1 MVDNQVKE
9 LLAKMEAH
17 ETSMLNDDAD
27 ETVKSAWQ
35 RLKTAK
41 KEEWNE
47 KRPLISLARTAFESP
62 SFTRCASCFNQT
74 LKNAITCKD
83 CYKEFCPKCDE
94 EQHKSDPF
102 HHRVYYEKESLSS
115 TTLKPTEFVD
125 DVTLQLKRRGNL
137 ASTSYYLKH
146 N

>member
-1 MVDNQVKE
+1 
-9 LLAKMEAH
+9 MEAS
-17 ETSMLNDDAD
+17 EISAINDDAD

-41 KEEWNE
+41 KEEWNV
-47 KRPLISLARTAFESP
+47 KRHEVSLARTAFESP
-62 SFTRCASCFNQT
+62 SFTHCATCFKQA

-102 HHRVYYEKESLSS
+102 HHRVYYEKDRLSS

-125 DVTLQLKRRGNL
+125 DVILQLKRRGNL
-137 ASTSYYLKH
+137 AFKSYYLKY